1 MTLEPQ
7 GGEPEVAAFTA
18 FLGQLFQG
26 LRISLTRYAARCNR
40 DKGSVSRYFSGA
52 RIAPKDF
59 VDELLRQVAE
69 TTGEF
74 VTPEVQEHVHRL
86 RMEALRVR
94 NASRHEVEQLRD
106 RLGAAERELQLAG
119 VRERHLLRSLE
130 ATEAQAQQAEQRYRR
145 LEADRAAARYGA
157 GELERWADGPE
168 TEQVREEL
176 RFLKRELDL
185 LRAELARAQTLRHDA
200 EEQCVR
206 LEARLL
212 AAEAALATQRAR
224 HEREF
229 RYRAELESPGAVL
242 TREFV
247 RRVGTTV
254 DLDTTAAEL
263 CEVFVPAWADLA
275 TVYLRT
281 SFVFGSHPEGE
292 PSVWTSTFQVV
303 GHGGDSVRLLGR
315 SPRMGALLRIEPG
328 TPAGRAL
335 KDGEPVLAPVDER
348 LSGAGPESSVLAL
361 PLMVRG
367 RVFGVLQLVRLSG
380 RAPFESADVLLLY
393 GLAERGALLLDSARL
408 HQAEARLAEALQRS
422 MIPLDPPRIAGVRAA
437 HQYLPG
443 ARRAGVGGDW
453 FDVIQ
458 LAGNRVALVV
468 GDVMGHGLEA
478 AQTMS
483 RLRAGVQAFALLDVP
498 PAQLLRHLDDLVLRL
513 GVAQPAT
520 CLYLVYDP
528 IARRCEMASAGH
540 LPPLLRHPDGS
551 VDWLDLPSNLPVGIG
566 GLPFGAVTVDV
577 PDGSMLVL
585 GSDNLLPLRDY
596 DGLGD
601 FADRCADLIGPES
614 TPDQVCEDL
623 LNDLSATARRDDL
636 ALLVVGLDGIPADRV
651 AHYELPARAREVRAA
666 RQFVRDRITDWG
678 LEVDV
683 DAAELLAGELIAD
696 AVLVAGGPVGV
707 RLVHTDRLLVE
718 VTDDHHRLP
727 VLAVVDP
734 LDEEADR
741 GLLMVAW
748 RADRWGAEPRAGG
761 RTVWFELWPRG
772 R

>member
-26 LRISLTRYAARCNR
+26 LSVSLTRYAARCNR

-69 TTGEF
+69 TTGES
-74 VTPEVQEHVHRL
+74 VTSEVREHVHRL

-94 NASRHEVEQLRD
+94 NVSRHEVEELRD

-130 ATEAQAQQAEQRYRR
+130 ATEAQAQQAEQRYRQ
-145 LEADRAAARYGA
+145 LEVDRAAARYGTS
-157 GELERWADGPE
+157 ELERWADGSD
-168 TEQVREEL
+168 TEHAREEL
-176 RFLKRELDL
+176 RALKRELDL
-185 LRAELARAQTLRHDA
+185 LRAELTRAQTLRHDA

-229 RYRAELESPGAVL
+229 KYRAELESPGAVL
-242 TREFV
+242 MREFA

-254 DLDTTAAEL
+254 DLDTTATEL

-292 PSVWTSTFQVV
+292 PSVWTVTFQVV
-303 GHGGDSVRLLGR
+303 GHAGDSVRLLGR

-335 KDGEPVLAPVDER
+335 KDGEPVLAVVDER
-348 LSGAGPESSVLAL
+348 LSETGPESSVLAL

-367 RVFGVLQLVRLSG
+367 REFGVLQLVRLSG
-380 RAPFESADVLLLY
+380 RAPFESADVPLLH

-422 MIPLDPPRIAGVRAA
+422 MIPLNPPRIAGVRSA

-443 ARRAGVGGDW
+443 DRKAGVGGDW

-513 GVAQPAT
+513 GVAQLAT

-528 IARRCEMASAGH
+528 IARRCEVASAGH
-540 LPPLLRHPDGS
+540 VPPLLRHPDGS
-551 VDWLDLPSNLPVGIG
+551 VDWLELPSNLPVGTG
-566 GLPFGAVTVDV
+566 GLPFEGVTVDV

-585 GSDNLLPLRDY
+585 GSDSLLPLRDY
-596 DGLGD
+596 DGFEE

-623 LNDLSATARRDDL
+623 LDELSATARRDDL

-651 AHYELPARAREVRAA
+651 AYYELAPSAREVRAA
-666 RQFVRDRITDWG
+666 RRFVRDRIAEWG
-678 LEVDV
+678 LKVDP
-683 DAAELLAGELIAD
+683 DIAELLAGELIAD
-696 AVLVAGGPVGV
+696 AVQVAGGPVRV

-727 VLAVVDP
+727 VLEMVDL

-748 RADRWGAEPRAGG
+748 RADRWGTEPRAGG
-761 RTVWFELWPRG
+761 RTVWFELWPRE

>member
-18 FLGQLFQG
+18 FLGQLFQALG
-26 LRISLTRYAARCNR
+26 ISLTRYAARCNY
-40 DKGSVSRYFSGA
+40 DKGTVSRYFSGV

-69 TTGEF
+69 TTGES
-74 VTPEVQEHVHRL
+74 VTSEVQEHVHRL

-94 NASRHEVEQLRD
+94 NASRHEVEELRD

-119 VRERHLLRSLE
+119 VRERHLLRSLA
-130 ATEAQAQQAEQRYRR
+130 ATEAQAQQAEQRYRQ

-157 GELERWADGPE
+157 GELERWADGPD
-168 TEQVREEL
+168 TEPAREEL
-176 RFLKRELDL
+176 RSLKRELDL
-185 LRAELARAQTLRHDA
+185 LRAELARAQSLRHDA

-229 RYRAELESPGAVL
+229 RYRAELESPAAVL
-242 TREFV
+242 TREFG

-254 DLDTTAAEL
+254 DLDTTITEL
-263 CEVFVPAWADLA
+263 CEVFVPGWADLA

-281 SFVFGSHPEGE
+281 EFVFGSHPEDE
-292 PSVWTSTFQVV
+292 LPWRNSRFQLA
-303 GHGGDSVRLLGR
+303 GHAGDSDGLLGL
-315 SPRMGALLRIEPG
+315 SPRMGAVLSIGPG
-328 TPAGRAL
+328 TPIGRAL
-335 KDGEPVLAPVDER
+335 QGGEPVLTLVDE
-348 LSGAGPESSVLAL
+348 GHEPGPESSVLAL
-361 PLMVRG
+361 PLTVRG
-367 RVFGVLQLVRLSG
+367 RVFGVLQLLRMSSRV
-380 RAPFESADVLLLY
+380 PFESADVPLLR

-422 MIPLDPPRIAGVRAA
+422 MIPPDPPRIAGVRTA
-437 HQYLPG
+437 HRYLPG
-443 ARRAGVGGDW
+443 DRKAGVGGDW

-458 LAGNRVALVV
+458 LAGQRVALVV

-513 GVAQPAT
+513 GVAQLAT

-540 LPPLLRHPDGS
+540 APPLLRHPDGS
-551 VDWLDLPSNLPVGIG
+551 VEWLAVPSNLPVGTG
-566 GLPFGAVTVDV
+566 GLPFEAITVDV
-577 PDGSMLVL
+577 PDGAMLVL
-585 GSDNLLPLRDY
+585 GSDSLLPLHDY
-596 DGLGD
+596 DGFGE

-614 TPDQVCEDL
+614 TPGQVCADL
-623 LNDLSATARRDDL
+623 LDELSATARRDDL
-636 ALLVVGLDGIPADRV
+636 ALLVVGLDGIPAERV
-651 AHYELPARAREVRAA
+651 AHYLVVLGEQEVRAA
-666 RQFVRDRITDWG
+666 RRFVRDRIAEWG
-678 LEVDV
+678 LEIDL
-683 DAAELLAGELIAD
+683 DLAELLAGELITD
-696 AVLVAGGPVGV
+696 AVLVAKVPVGV
-707 RLVHTDRLLVE
+707 RLVYTDRLLVE

-727 VLAVVDP
+727 VLTAVDP

-748 RADRWGAEPRAGG
+748 SADGWGAELRPDG
-761 RTVWFELWPRG
+761 RTVWFELRPRE